1 MYICIRQDGK
11 KMTTEKRQY
20 RQPATRKMEAR
31 LKRIIAPQQQK
42 RDKKN
47 RALTRAKTSCPP
59 HLIYIYRTGKTY
71 KANKNNFNKKL
82 VIIKKR

>member
-42 RDKKN
+42 RDKKQSVDKGKN
-47 RALTRAKTSCPP
+47 IMSAPP
-59 HLIYIYRTGKTY
+59 YLYI
-71 KANKNNFNKKL
+71 
-82 VIIKKR
+82 

>member
-1 MYICIRQDGK
+1 
-11 KMTTEKRQY
+11 MTVGDAENGSPTEADY
-20 RQPATRKMEAR
+20 CYAAAETRPK
-31 LKRIIAPQQQK
+31 I
-42 RDKKN
+42 
-47 RALTRAKTSCPP
+47 RALTRAKTSCLP